1 LLILARAI
9 LIARAVET
17 VADAVFSES
26 IFALGICEASEC
38 HIFVRLNSH
47 KEMVLVFRIW
57 SKDFKVSVIK

>member
-1 LLILARAI
+1 MLF
-9 LIARAVET
+9 
-17 VADAVFSES
+17 FSES